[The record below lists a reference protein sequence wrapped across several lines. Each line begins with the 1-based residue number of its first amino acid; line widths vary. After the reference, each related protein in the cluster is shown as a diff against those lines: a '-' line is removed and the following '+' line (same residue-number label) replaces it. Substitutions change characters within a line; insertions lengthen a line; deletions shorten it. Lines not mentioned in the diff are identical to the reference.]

1 MIYRDQLEKSELLRQ
16 ETQSTVETLREEFA
30 ELVEELVQYKNKE
43 AAAMHPDSVASG
55 NFTLQN
61 TFGANENKPQN
72 NKPAPPQDKPAGFAV
87 PKLKLGQK

>member
-1 MIYRDQLEKSELLRQ
+1 MLRQ

-43 AAAMHPDSVASG
+43 AAAMHPESVASG
-55 NFTLQN
+55 NIAHLQN
-61 TFGANENKPQN
+61 TFGANENKAAQGAQPAAQSSQE
-72 NKPAPPQDKPAGFAV
+72 KPSGLGI